1 MANELA
7 VKVKVNLDS
16 SGKALDDQLKNVE
29 KYTTDHPVKVAVKID
44 KKSLENSLR
53 EAFGKDAANSI
64 KTNLKNAVNVGELG
78 KGVFDNIIKGADELA
93 EKAQKAQKI
102 LSDMRKAQDNEK
114 YYSQQISG
122 LGDTKDRTN
131 ELDLWQRKVA
141 DVRAEYENLFED
153 LKKIDESKFFASDK
167 YASLGERIAEE
178 KELYEVRKQDAAL
191 MASQSAVNVTS
202 KFTSDEIKEEKAAIE
217 AVVDAQKE
225 LTASR
230 VRYNTAVKSGNADN
244 QKLYGDEVTK
254 NIADLQVAKDAAD
267 KLGVSWRTDK
277 EYLDAVHEG
286 QVKVTESAN
295 TLAAAQTKTFD
306 DSKAT
311 AIRNIVA
318 AINEE
323 AEATAKAYNAE
334 RTGNTQNKSLYEN
347 EANHANAKQLQLLAD
362 YQAKY
367 HESALQNVD
376 VNNALAS
383 SVLKTTTAYNDL
395 QAAQGKSV
403 AKDKVAD
410 IREIVDA
417 INAETDATLK
427 SIEAEKQGNTAN
439 KALYDAEATKANLE
453 QTKLMQRYIIKY
465 NESAKQTVE
474 VNEAIADGVK
484 KISVATNQVDFEK
497 EKAAIKSLTDAVK
510 AQTDAQIAYDKAKLS
525 GKTETTNAKYSDLQD
540 AKAKTDAARQA
551 ADQLGISWLKNKEY
565 IDAVNE
571 SQRKYN
577 SEMNNF
583 NASAIDKQRIA
594 DLNQIVKLIN
604 EEADANVK
612 AEKARQSGNKNSATD
627 AEQNSIK
634 ASNEAVQLMADYQ
647 KKYQQSAMQTKEV
660 NDAVTAGLEKMK
672 TAQAGVADAQAKAN
686 SVADAKAEK
695 EALDAVISAL
705 ERRNKLV
712 VQKNNEL
719 KSGKAENANRIQ
731 SLIDDANKDLKVAIQ
746 NANALGVAFRQDEQ
760 YIKAVNEGLV
770 KVANSEQDVRRAQS
784 NSSFKEKEADAK
796 AAAEA
801 INAYADANKKLID
814 AQRTGD
820 ERNESFYT
828 TDAAQKQIAAQK
840 LIDQYE
846 QKYGESVTDNVTILK
861 ALQSAFEKNT
871 VAQNKYVN
879 SVDEANKANTLAKA
893 SMDNYINSA
902 NTSIRNLTENYG
914 KFGISMTDVTAKYQ
928 ALEIAVN
935 NAVNNGNEA
944 TYLKE
949 VTQCYKELG
958 TAIAA
963 ATAEGQ
969 RYNNRL
975 NNKKGFDN
983 ISAELDRFVNKNPNL
998 SSNGDLWKQIRYLD
1012 TAVKNYSGTL
1022 EENQAAMAHVKAQAE
1037 ALGLTTETLGQKFT
1051 RLWKE
1056 HAQTAAVMAGLHLVQ
1071 QGMRQVYQSVVEV
1084 DTAMTELKKVTDET
1098 DASYANFTK
1107 RAAQQSRE
1115 LGASISD
1122 YIKTTA
1128 DWARLGYN
1136 LPDAEELARVSSL
1149 YANVGDG
1156 IESASQASEYLISTL
1171 KGFDLAASDAERVV
1185 DIINQVANTEPVSAQ
1200 DLSEIMKRSSAALDA
1215 ANTSFEKTV
1224 ALGTAMNSVL
1234 QDSATTGTALK
1245 TLSMYLRATKTEL
1258 EASGE
1263 DATYCASSMS
1273 KLRDSI
1279 LGLTKGQVDI
1289 QLDED

>member
-7 VKVKVNLDS
+7 VKVKVNLDTNQQ
-16 SGKALDDQLKNVE
+16 ALQTEFQKITAYTQKN
-29 KYTTDHPVKVAVKID
+29 PVTLSVKID
-44 KKSLENSLR
+44 KNSLKKSI
-53 EAFGKDAANSI
+53 EDAFGKGATQSMTNAAKQTNDVTKQMNKLIGNMRELNKWEQKLEATRAKTGDHSQEIADLNHNI
-64 KTNLKNAVNVGELG
+64 KACQGNISSAESALKKLNVQYDKQDRYIETQQKLARSF
-78 KGVFDNIIKGADELA
+78 KDVKGAA
-93 EKAQKAQKI
+93 T
-102 LSDMRKAQDNEK
+102 
-114 YYSQQISG
+114 
-122 LGDTKDRTN
+122 DTKQNKSD
-131 ELDLWQRKVA
+131 A
-141 DVRAEYENLFED
+141 DDA
-153 LKKIDESKFFASDK
+153 KKQAS
-167 YASLGERIAEE
+167 AL
-178 KELYEVRKQDAAL
+178 QDVI
-191 MASQSAVNVTS
+191 SAQN
-202 KFTSDEIKEEKAAIE
+202 K
-217 AVVDAQKE
+217 
-225 LTASR
+225 LTESR
-230 VRYNTAVKSGNADN
+230 VKYNTAVKSGNADN

-286 QVKVTESAN
+286 QIKVTESAN
-295 TLAAAQTKTFD
+295 TLAAAQAKTFD

-347 EANHANAKQLQLLAD
+347 EANQANAKQLQLLAD

-525 GKTETTNAKYSDLQD
+525 GNTETTNAKYSDLQD

-594 DLNQIVKLIN
+594 DLNQIVKLID
-604 EEADANVK
+604 EEKSAQAEQIKLQQAGKTNLVSDANSR
-612 AEKARQSGNKNSATD
+612 AM
-627 AEQNSIK
+627 K
-634 ASNEAVQLMADYQ
+634 ASAESFRLANE
-647 KKYQQSAMQTKEV
+647 YQQKYNQNAYQTKEV
-660 NDAVTAGLEKMK
+660 TDAIASGLQKVK

-686 SVADAKAEK
+686 SVANAKAEK

-705 ERRNKLV
+705 ERRNKLI

-719 KSGKAENANRIQ
+719 KSGKTENANRIQ

-770 KVANSEQDVRRAQS
+770 KVVNSEQDVRIAQS

-928 ALEIAVN
+928 ALETAVN

-949 VTQCYKELG
+949 VTQRYKELG

-998 SSNGDLWKQIRYLD
+998 SSNGDLWKQIRDLD

-1122 YIKTTA
+1122 YIQTTA

-1258 EASGE
+1258 EESGE